1 MVQHLRVSGAAGGLG
16 VEAVWAC
23 PVTPTCRWNVTSVT
37 RRSTLRTRR
46 KTPHGLHN
54 GMRNCNVRP
63 APLTNRAQGPFLGAC
78 LVFALA
84 AMCAGAVVWVL
95 ERQERAQQR
104 TQVAEVAGDH
114 AQALQRAIELALSAN
129 NALVALVRQGH
140 GRVTQFEEIGT
151 EMLPFYPGIAAMG
164 LSPNGVVRHV
174 VPRQG
179 NESLLGFDQLNDP
192 RQGPES
198 VRARESGRLTLAGPV
213 ELVQGGLG
221 VVGRQPVYLETGRGQ
236 RAFWGFTYVTIR
248 LPQVL
253 EAARLPQLATRG
265 YLYRLWRTSP
275 ETGLEQTI
283 AASVP
288 PPGADAV
295 GRSLNLPNGQWTLSL
310 VPTNGWG
317 DPGMLSLR
325 VGIALLFAVMMGYLA
340 RLVFELKAHD
350 QALASQVA
358 QRTAEIQATQQQ
370 LRATIDA
377 IPDPLFELD
386 QEGVYCNVHSPRAEL
401 LMGPA
406 EALLGRNV
414 SDVLPADA
422 ASAVMDVLHD
432 ARVHGWSTGRQI
444 MVELPSLGITW
455 FELSAARKPAPHPEA
470 PRFIV
475 LSRDITGRKHAEEQ
489 LQLTAQVFDQSSE
502 AIVIADAMHTIVRV
516 NRAFTRITG
525 YTQEHAVG
533 KPLALLAVARPSRGF
548 DPNAVYAQ
556 LAGGGSWEG
565 EAWGSRKDGSQYPQ
579 WLSIS
584 GVRDGEGRVT
594 HSITLFRDITTQREA
609 QDRIQRLAHFDS
621 LTNLP
626 NRALLAERARTHIA
640 QQQALGSSLAMLF
653 LDLDHFKNVNDSLGH
668 RIGDTLLI
676 AVAQRLEAMITA
688 QDTVARLGGDE
699 FLLLLPSASASEA
712 ADMATRLLAAV
723 AQPFQID
730 SYELTTTLSIG
741 IAMFPADGDS
751 FDTLY
756 QRADAAMYRAKQNGR
771 NRYGFFTADLQE
783 RTARALLIEN
793 ALRRALERE
802 QFELHYQP
810 QVSLT
815 TGRTVGAEALLR
827 WRHPELGWISP
838 AEFIPVAESSG
849 MIVAIGEWVVRTAVH
864 DAKRW
869 LDMQLPLL
877 AVSVNVSAVQFRHA
891 QLPAMVTRC
900 LEEAGLPAR
909 RLELE
914 LTEGAAVDDPAA
926 ALAMMDELHDRGVR
940 LSMDDFGTG
949 YSSLSYL
956 KRFQIY
962 KLKIDQSFV
971 RDLEDDANDRA
982 IVSAIIRMAQ
992 ALGMLTTA
1000 EGVETEGQL
1009 AFLRAQGCDEGQGF
1023 HFSRPLPAS
1032 AFEAYLRAHQ
1042 QR

>member
-1 MVQHLRVSGAAGGLG
+1 MGAL
-16 VEAVWAC
+16 
-23 PVTPTCRWNVTSVT
+23 
-37 RRSTLRTRR
+37 
-46 KTPHGLHN
+46 
-54 GMRNCNVRP
+54 
-63 APLTNRAQGPFLGAC
+63 
-78 LVFALA
+78 LVFVLA
-84 AMCAGAVVWVL
+84 AICAGTVVWVL
-95 ERQERAQQR
+95 ERQELSQQR
-104 TQVAEVAGDH
+104 TQVADMAGDH
-114 AQALQRAIELALSAN
+114 VQALQRAIELALSAN

-140 GRVTQFEEIGT
+140 GKVTQFEEIGN

-179 NESLLGFDQLNDP
+179 NENSIGFDQLNDP
-192 RQGPES
+192 RQGAES
-198 VRARESGRLTLAGPV
+198 VRARETGRLTLAGPV

-221 VVGRQPVYLETGRGQ
+221 VVGRQPVYLENNHGQ

-253 EAARLPQLATRG
+253 EAARLPQLTTRG
-265 YLYRLWRTSP
+265 YHYRLWRIHP
-275 ETGLEQTI
+275 ETGQEQTI
-283 AASVP
+283 SASEP

-295 GRSLNLPNGQWTLSL
+295 SRSMNLPNGQWTLSL
-310 VPTNGWG
+310 EPAKGWG
-317 DPGMLSLR
+317 DPGTLGLR
-325 VGIALLFAVMMGYLA
+325 IGIALLFSVMMGYLA

-350 QALASQVA
+350 QALAFQVA
-358 QRTAEIQATQQQ
+358 QRTSEIQATQQQ

-386 QEGVYCNVHSPRAEL
+386 QDGVYCNVHSPRAEL
-401 LMGPA
+401 LVGPA
-406 EALLGRNV
+406 EELLGRKV
-414 SDVLPADA
+414 SEVLPATA
-422 ASAVMDVLHD
+422 ASAVMGVLQE
-432 ARVHGWSTGRQI
+432 ALVQGWSTGRQI
-444 MVELPSLGITW
+444 IVELPHLGTTW
-455 FELSAARKPAPHPEA
+455 FELSAALKATSRPEA

-475 LSRDITGRKHAEEQ
+475 LSRDVTERKRAEEQ

-502 AIVIADAMHTIVRV
+502 AIVIADAAHTIVRV

-525 YTQEHAVG
+525 YTQPEAVG
-533 KPLALLAVARPSRGF
+533 HPLNLIAVTKPNPGF
-548 DPNAVYAQ
+548 EPNGIYAQ
-556 LAGGGSWEG
+556 LASGGSWEG
-565 EAWGSRKDGSQYPQ
+565 EAWGGRKDGSQYPQ

-584 GVRDGEGRVT
+584 GVRDIDGTVT

-609 QDRIQRLAHFDS
+609 QDRIQRLAHFDP
-621 LTNLP
+621 LTGLP
-626 NRALLAERARTHIA
+626 NRTLLAERARIHIA
-640 QQQALGSSLAMLF
+640 QQHALGASLAMLF

-668 RIGDTLLI
+668 RTGDTLLV
-676 AVAQRLEAMITA
+676 AVAKRLESLITE
-688 QDTVARLGGDE
+688 QDTIARLGGDE
-699 FLLLLPSASASEA
+699 FLLLLPSASASAA
-712 ADMATRLLAAV
+712 ADTAARLLAAV
-723 AQPFQID
+723 AEPFQID
-730 SYELTTTLSIG
+730 AYELTTTLSIG
-741 IAMFPADGDS
+741 IAMYPADGDS

-756 QRADAAMYRAKQNGR
+756 QRADAAMYRAKQSGR
-771 NRYGFFTADLQE
+771 NRYGFYTADLQE

-793 ALRRALERE
+793 AMRRALERD

-810 QVSLT
+810 QVSLA

-827 WRHPELGWISP
+827 WRHPDLGWISP
-838 AEFIPVAESSG
+838 AEFIPVAETSG
-849 MIVAIGEWVVRTAVH
+849 MIVAIGEWVIRTAVH

-891 QLPAMVTRC
+891 QLPEMVTRC

-1009 AFLRAQGCDEGQGF
+1009 EFLREHGCQEGQGYY
-1023 HFSRPLPAS
+1023 FSRPLPAS
-1032 AFEAYLRAHQ
+1032 AFEAYLREHQ
-1042 QR
+1042 IPPPPN